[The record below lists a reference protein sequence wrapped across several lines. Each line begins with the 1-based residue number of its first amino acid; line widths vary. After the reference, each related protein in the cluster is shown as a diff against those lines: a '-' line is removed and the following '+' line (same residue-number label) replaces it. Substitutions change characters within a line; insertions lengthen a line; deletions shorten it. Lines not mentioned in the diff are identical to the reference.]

1 MAGVRPGVR
10 VVVML
15 GRLGVDFEGVL
26 GVRVG
31 AVTDPTLDCR
41 AGVGLGTG
49 TAVSGEDGTG
59 SGAGAGTGGIG
70 GKSWTGV
77 AFSAGA
83 ALGRRSLSRTML
95 VSIVVD
101 AVPMTVLGRG
111 GHSRF
116 SFSSSLAASP
126 V

>member
-1 MAGVRPGVR
+1 MAGVRLGVR

-41 AGVGLGTG
+41 AGAGLGTG

-59 SGAGAGTGGIG
+59 SGAGACGTGGTTR
-70 GKSWTGV
+70 TGV
-77 AFSAGA
+77 AFSTGT
-83 ALGRRSLSRTML
+83 ALARRSLSRIML
-95 VSIVVD
+95 DSIVVD